1 MLSILQSDH
10 RICYRRRVLQAGQE
24 LMQRYISLSDAVVL
38 YGFCFELR
46 NCVFDFQAIL
56 GQYPLI

>member
-1 MLSILQSDH
+1 
-10 RICYRRRVLQAGQE
+10 
-24 LMQRYISLSDAVVL
+24 MQRYISLSDAVVL

-56 GQYPLI
+56 GQYPTRHTEIAGNKK